1 MKVRVDE
8 LPDSGRVMHFHETE
22 AWFSTRMRS
31 GEDAGEITLAR
42 PINVDLELVPEAEQI
57 KLNGQL
63 QGAVRLRCSRCLQDY
78 VLKLDEPIDLMLLH
92 PLPAGTPEE
101 IDLRPEDLDTRFF
114 DGVTI
119 DVDLI
124 VAEQIFLALPQ
135 QPLCQPD
142 CQGLCSGCGAYLNR
156 ETCKCEKRETASAF
170 DVLQSVKLE
179 K

>member
-1 MKVRVDE
+1 LKVRIDE
-8 LPDSGRVMHFHETE
+8 LPDSGRVIHFHENDT
-22 AWFSTRMRS
+22 WFSTRIRS

-42 PINVDLELVPEAEQI
+42 PIKVDLELVPEAEQI

-78 VLKLDEPIDLMLLH
+78 VLKLDELIDLMLLH
-92 PLPAGTPEE
+92 LLPEDTPEE
-101 IDLRPEDLDTRFF
+101 IGLRPEDLDTEFF
-114 DGVTI
+114 DGVAI

-142 CQGLCSGCGAYLNR
+142 CMGLCSGCGADLNR
-156 ETCKCEKRETASAF
+156 EACKCEKRETTSAF
-170 DVLQSVKLE
+170 DVLRSVKLE

>member
-8 LPDSGRVMHFHETE
+8 LPDSGRVMHFHETD
-22 AWFSTRMRS
+22 AWFSTRMLS
-31 GEDAGEITLAR
+31 GEDADEIALAR

-78 VLKLDEPIDLMLLH
+78 VLQLDEPIDLMLLH
-92 PLPAGTPEE
+92 PLPEDTAEE
-101 IDLRPEDLDTRFF
+101 IGLRPEDLDTEFF

-124 VAEQIFLALPQ
+124 IAEQIFLALPQ
-135 QPLCQPD
+135 QPVCQPD
-142 CQGLCSGCGAYLNR
+142 CQGLCSGCGVDLNR
-156 ETCKCEKRETASAF
+156 EACKCEKRETTSAF
-170 DVLQSVKLE
+170 DVLRSVKLE

>member
-92 PLPAGTPEE
+92 PLPADTPEE
-101 IDLRPEDLDTRFF
+101 IDLRPEDLDTGFF

-142 CQGLCSGCGAYLNR
+142 CQGLCSGCGADLNR

-170 DVLQSVKLE
+170 DVLRSVKLE